1 MEPHLITSTPNL
13 QPPVHPPWPRLTRR
27 EILLILALFVA
38 TRLLVTGVG
47 VASMSLLSSNEGEEF
62 THLLDGGP
70 ALDMWY
76 RWDAGFYA
84 SIATY
89 GYDWLNERRPADDM
103 AFLPLY
109 PLATR
114 AVMAVSGCGYSP
126 YLSTC
131 ATVSGL
137 VVSNAAL
144 LAATF
149 LLFGLT
155 RAVAGASA
163 AWHAVG
169 LLMLSPAGVFL
180 SGVYTEALFLLLTL
194 AVFVA
199 LERRRFGWA
208 VVFAVLACFTR
219 SVGVALVPALLWAA
233 YRWPD
238 GSPAARAGRMALA
251 LVPGVVFA
259 AYIFGAGLYV
269 GAPLAYFQTY
279 NSTWERP
286 AGSVFG
292 AFTAYFS
299 GEPVSWFGWQLSWLD
314 LLATLG
320 FLALGLLILRR
331 RVAWGLYALA
341 AIAVP
346 VFSGTLVAMPRFG
359 LVVFP
364 LYAWFGAWMR
374 SRWRQALVY
383 AVALALLLLVTSRF
397 VTWRW
402 IA

>member
-1 MEPHLITSTPNL
+1 MAVYDTL
-13 QPPVHPPWPRLTRR
+13 QSQSADAEGQSKRGLSRR
-27 EILLILALFVA
+27 ELLLILALFLA

-47 VASMSLLSSNEGEEF
+47 LVSQRALPSNEGEEF

-89 GYDWLNERRPADDM
+89 GYDWFNERQPADDM

-114 AVMAVSGCGYSP
+114 AVMDVSGCGFSP

-144 LAATF
+144 LAATC
-149 LLFGLT
+149 LLFLLT
-155 RAVAGASA
+155 RAAAGTTA

-180 SGVYTEALFLLLTL
+180 SGIYTESLFLLLTL
-194 AVFVA
+194 LVFLA
-199 LERRRFGWA
+199 LERGRLGWA
-208 VVFAVLACFTR
+208 VAAAVLACLTR
-219 SVGVALVPALLWAA
+219 SVGIALVPALLWAA
-233 YRWPD
+233 WRLP
-238 GSPAARAGRMALA
+238 PASGGVRVGRLALA
-251 LVPGVVFA
+251 LLPGLVFA
-259 AYIFGAGLYV
+259 GYILSAGLVV

-286 AGSVFG
+286 AGSVLG
-292 AFTAYFS
+292 AFAAYFS

-320 FLALGLLILRR
+320 FLALGALVLRW
-331 RVAWGLYALA
+331 RVTWGLYALA
-341 AIAVP
+341 AIVVP
-346 VFSGTLVAMPRFG
+346 IFSGTLVAMPRFG

-364 LYAWFGAWMR
+364 FYSWLARWMQAA
-374 SRWRQALVY
+374 RWRQALVY
-383 AVALALLLLVTSRF
+383 GVSLALLLLVTSRF

>member
-1 MEPHLITSTPNL
+1 MAAYDIPSLS
-13 QPPVHPPWPRLTRR
+13 PVGRTWRGLSRR
-27 EILLILALFVA
+27 ELLWILTLFIV
-38 TRLLVTGVG
+38 TRLLITGIG
-47 VASMSLLSSNEGEEF
+47 VVSLRVLPANEGEEF

-89 GYDWLNERRPADDM
+89 GYDWVNERQPADDM

-114 AVMAVSGCGYSP
+114 AVMAVSGCGFTP

-131 ATVSGL
+131 ATVSGM
-137 VVSNAAL
+137 VVSNGALFAA
-144 LAATF
+144 AC
-149 LLFGLT
+149 LLFLLT
-155 RAVAGASA
+155 RAAAGTPA

-169 LLMLSPAGVFL
+169 LLLLSPAGVYL
-180 SGVYTEALFLLLTL
+180 SGVYTEALFLLLSL
-194 AVFVA
+194 LVFVA
-199 LERRRFGWA
+199 LERGRFGWA
-208 VVFAVLACFTR
+208 VAAAVLASLTR

-233 YRWPD
+233 WRSSSESEGARW
-238 GSPAARAGRMALA
+238 GRLVLA
-251 LVPGVVFA
+251 LLPGLVFA
-259 AYIFGAGLYV
+259 GYILGAGWYV

-279 NSTWERP
+279 TSTWERP

-292 AFTAYFS
+292 AFAAYFS

-314 LLATLG
+314 LLAAIG
-320 FLALGLLILRR
+320 FLALGVLVLRW
-331 RVAWGLYALA
+331 RVTWGLYALA

-346 VFSGTLVAMPRFG
+346 IFSGTLVAMPRFG

-364 LYAWFGAWMR
+364 FYSGLGRWMQAA
-374 SRWRQALVY
+374 RWRQALVY
-383 AVALALLLLVTSRF
+383 AAALALLLLITSRF

>member
-1 MEPHLITSTPNL
+1 MTLFADPQTRVPLALPS
-13 QPPVHPPWPRLTRR
+13 RR
-27 EILLILALFVA
+27 EWLLIFVLFVV

-47 VASMSLLSSNEGEEF
+47 VVSMRVLSSNEGEQF

-84 SIATY
+84 TIATE
-89 GYDWLNERRPADDM
+89 GYDWFNERQPADDM

-114 AVMAVSGCGYSP
+114 AVMALSGCGYSP

-137 VVSNAAL
+137 IVSNVAL
-144 LAATF
+144 FAATV
-149 LLFGLT
+149 LLFMLVRGW
-155 RAVAGASA
+155 AGATA
-163 AWHAVG
+163 AWHSVG

-194 AVFVA
+194 LVFVA
-199 LERRRFGWA
+199 LERGRFGWA
-208 VVFAVLACFTR
+208 VAVAILACLTR
-219 SVGVALVPALLWAA
+219 SVGIALVPALLWTAW
-233 YRWPD
+233 RWPD
-238 GSPAARAGRMALA
+238 ASPAARLGRMALA
-251 LVPGVVFA
+251 LLPGLVFA

-269 GAPLAYFQTY
+269 GLPTAYFQTY
-279 NSTWERP
+279 AGTWERP
-286 AGSVFG
+286 AGSVLG

-299 GEPVSWFGWQLSWLD
+299 GEQVSWFGWQLSWLD

-320 FLALGLLILRR
+320 FGLLGLLVLRQR
-331 RVAWGLYALA
+331 IAWGLYALA

-359 LVVFP
+359 LVVFAV
-364 LYAWFGAWMR
+364 YAWLGRWIAAH
-374 SRWRQALVY
+374 RWRQVLVY
-383 AVALALLLLVTSRF
+383 AAFLALLLLVTSRF

>member
-1 MEPHLITSTPNL
+1 MAAYDTL
-13 QPPVHPPWPRLTRR
+13 QPPLAAERPAVRGLSRR
-27 EILLILALFVA
+27 DLLLILALFLL
-38 TRLLVTGVG
+38 TRLLLSGVG
-47 VASMSLLSSNEGEEF
+47 LASLRLLDSNEGEEF

-89 GYDWLNERRPADDM
+89 GYDWFNERQPADDM

-137 VVSNAAL
+137 IVSNLAL
-144 LAATF
+144 LAATG
-149 LLFGLT
+149 LLFVLT
-155 RAVAGASA
+155 RAYAGTRA

-169 LLMLSPAGVFL
+169 LLLLSPAGVFL
-180 SGVYTEALFLLLTL
+180 SGVYTESLFLLLTL
-194 AVFVA
+194 LVFLA
-199 LERRRFGWA
+199 LERGRFGWA
-208 VVFAVLACFTR
+208 VVAAVLACLTR
-219 SVGVALVPALLWAA
+219 SVGIALVPALLWWAWCA
-233 YRWPD
+233 P
-238 GSPAARAGRMALA
+238 SSSSSARLGRMALA
-251 LVPGVVFA
+251 LLPGLVFA
-259 AYIFGAGLYV
+259 AYIFGVGLYV
-269 GAPLAYFQTY
+269 GALTAYFQTY
-279 NSTWERP
+279 AGTWERP

-299 GEPVSWFGWQLSWLD
+299 GQPVSWFGWQLSWLD
-314 LLATLG
+314 LLAALG
-320 FLALGLLILRR
+320 FLALAALLLRR
-331 RVAWGLYALA
+331 RVSWGLYALA
-341 AIAVP
+341 AIVVP
-346 VFSGTLVAMPRFG
+346 IFSGTLVAMPRFG

-364 LYAWFGAWMR
+364 FCADLGRWIAAH
-374 SRWRQALVY
+374 RWRQALVY
-383 AVALALLLLVTSRF
+383 GLSLALLLLVTSRF

>member
-1 MEPHLITSTPNL
+1 L
-13 QPPVHPPWPRLTRR
+13 W
-27 EILLILALFVA
+27 ILVLFIA
-38 TRLLVTGVG
+38 TRLLITGIG
-47 VASMSLLSSNEGEEF
+47 VVSLRVLPANEGEEF

-89 GYDWLNERRPADDM
+89 GYDWVNERQPADDM

-114 AVMAVSGCGYSP
+114 AVMAVSGCGFTP

-131 ATVSGL
+131 ATVSGM
-137 VVSNAAL
+137 VVSNGALFAA
-144 LAATF
+144 AC
-149 LLFGLT
+149 LLFLLT
-155 RAVAGASA
+155 RAAAGTPA

-169 LLMLSPAGVFL
+169 LLLLSPAGVYL
-180 SGVYTEALFLLLTL
+180 SGVYTEALFLLLSL
-194 AVFVA
+194 LVFVE
-199 LERRRFGWA
+199 LERGRFGWA
-208 VVFAVLACFTR
+208 VAAAVLASLTR

-233 YRWPD
+233 WRSPSESGGARW
-238 GSPAARAGRMALA
+238 GRLVLA
-251 LVPGVVFA
+251 LLPGLVFA
-259 AYIFGAGLYV
+259 GYILGAGWYV

-292 AFTAYFS
+292 AFAAYFS

-314 LLATLG
+314 LLAALG
-320 FLALGLLILRR
+320 FLALGGLVLRW
-331 RVAWGLYALA
+331 RVTWGLYALA

-346 VFSGTLVAMPRFG
+346 IFSGTLVAMPRFG

-364 LYAWFGAWMR
+364 FYSGLGRWMQAA
-374 SRWRQALVY
+374 RWRQALVY
-383 AVALALLLLVTSRF
+383 AAALALLLLITSRF